1 MRERFC
7 QATRC
12 EHAPTFDQGRPRRL
26 NRGHTLV
33 SRLACTGIRANSFRA
48 AAGGLDSGA
57 YWLSIS
63 PAAAR
68 WAHADPREPTDSLL

>member
-1 MRERFC
+1 MPELDAYAE
-7 QATRC
+7 QVTQETA
-12 EHAPTFDQGRPRRL
+12 RRL
-26 NRGHTLV
+26 NRERVNPPGL
-33 SRLACTGIRANSFRA
+33 SARLACTWRDRANSFRA

-68 WAHADPREPTDSLL
+68 RAHADPREPTDSLL